1 MTALVKTAP
10 GPGNVEL
17 RDVAEPECGPEGVKI
32 EVRFG
37 GICGTDI
44 HVYHER
50 FRNYPPVI
58 LGHEFSGV
66 VSETGELVRSVQ
78 PGDRVTVLPS
88 SAVVCGR
95 CEYCRQGMYM
105 FCGARRGMGHGVN
118 GCFTKYVAVRDDQVY
133 KLPDSVSLEEG
144 ALAEPFASAMQ
155 PVEEIASVRTG
166 DVVLLSGPGPIGLL
180 CLALLA
186 AKSAKVIVAGTADD
200 SMRLELARKMGADVT
215 VDVTREDL
223 AAVVERETGG
233 RGVDIAVE
241 AAGAEASVHA
251 CLHNVRKLG
260 QYVQVG
266 IAGREIRMPIDVIL
280 FKQIRMLGSVG
291 HSLSTWRRVM
301 AVLEQRKLDIKP
313 VISHVL
319 PLSRWREGF
328 DLCESKQGVKVLLHY
343 DGKD

>member
-1 MTALVKTAP
+1 
-10 GPGNVEL
+10 
-17 RDVAEPECGPEGVKI
+17 
-32 EVRFG
+32 
-37 GICGTDI
+37 
-44 HVYHER
+44 
-50 FRNYPPVI
+50 
-58 LGHEFSGV
+58 
-66 VSETGELVRSVQ
+66 
-78 PGDRVTVLPS
+78 
-88 SAVVCGR
+88 
-95 CEYCRQGMYM
+95 
-105 FCGARRGMGHGVN
+105 
-118 GCFTKYVAVRDDQVY
+118 VY

-155 PVEEIASVRTG
+155 PVEEIARVRTG

-186 AKSAKVIVAGTADD
+186 AKSTKIIVAGTADD
-200 SMRLELARKMGADVT
+200 AMRLELARKMGADVT
-215 VDVTREDL
+215 VDVSREDL

-241 AAGAEASVHA
+241 AAGAEASVNA
-251 CLHNVRKLG
+251 CLQNVRRLG

-266 IAGREIRMPIDVIL
+266 IAGREIRVPFDVIL
-280 FKQIRMLGSVG
+280 FKQIQVLGSVG

-313 VISHVL
+313 VISHIL

-328 DLCESKQGVKVLLHY
+328 DLCENKQGVKVLLHY